1 VEAAGHGL
9 GVLASPVVYGESL
22 RDGDTGRL
30 FHDADDLRQA
40 LRDWRDD
47 PAALHAMGLRARQW
61 VAAGRLQHHQT
72 AAREAWYRSL
82 WERRQELNEQLFQ
95 RVPELRPSGG

>member
-1 VEAAGHGL
+1 
-9 GVLASPVVYGESL
+9 
-22 RDGDTGRL
+22 
-30 FHDADDLRQA
+30 
-40 LRDWRDD
+40 
-47 PAALHAMGLRARQW
+47 MGQRARQW

-72 AAREAWYRSL
+72 APREAWYRSL